1 MILESPTVVDK
12 QIVETAVREENIED
26 LGKATIRE
34 VVSIVNRIE
43 ERSHTQ
49 FIRME
54 MGVPSLPPS
63 PVGVQAEIDALKQG
77 VASKYPM
84 LEGIKPFK
92 QQASRF
98 VKAFMGIDIPAESCI
113 PTVGSMQ
120 ASFALF
126 MAITNL
132 DKKKDTILFID
143 PGFPVQKIQL
153 HVLGIKHQTFDVFD
167 FRGDRLKEKL
177 ESYLFKGNIAGI
189 VYSNPNNPTW
199 ICLHEDE
206 LEVIG
211 KLANQYDTIIIED
224 LAYFG
229 MDFRQDISV
238 PFQPPYQPTVAKY
251 TDNYALLISSS
262 KAFSYAGQRL
272 GTLCISHQLFKTYF
286 ESLKIRFGEGNFGR
300 VIVGRLLYSLSA
312 GASHSAQYAIAAIYK
327 AACDGTYNYLE
338 EVKEYG
344 IRAKLMKE
352 LFIKYGFSIVYSKDI
367 DEPIADGFYF
377 TISYPGMMGGELL
390 EKLLYFGIS
399 AIALANTGSK
409 IQGLRACVSQT
420 EQSRFVE
427 LEKRLQMFQQSCS
440 LHYGKEK
447 K

>member
-1 MILESPTVVDK
+1 MKHPFPAVVNPE
-12 QIVETAVREENIED
+12 IVEAVLSEQGNKD

-34 VVSIVNRIE
+34 VVNIVNKIE
-43 ERSHTQ
+43 ERSPIQ

-63 PVGVQAEIDALKQG
+63 KVGVNAEIEALKQG

-98 VKAFMGIDIPAESCI
+98 AKAFMDIDVPPESCI

-120 ASFALF
+120 ASYALF
-126 MAITNL
+126 MAVANL
-132 DKKKDTILFID
+132 NTKKNTILFID

-153 HVLGIKHQTFDVFD
+153 DVLGIQYETFDVFEY
-167 FRGDRLKEKL
+167 RGAKLRDKL
-177 ESYLFKGNIAGI
+177 ESYLLKGNIAGI

-199 ICLHEDE
+199 ICFHEDE
-206 LEVIG
+206 LETIG
-211 KLANQYDTIIIED
+211 RLAEQYDTIIIED

-229 MDFRQDISV
+229 MDFRQDIST
-238 PFQPPYQPTVAKY
+238 PFQAPFQPTVAKY
-251 TDNYALLISSS
+251 TSNYAILISSS

-272 GTLCISHQLFKTYF
+272 GTLCISHELFKTYF
-286 ESLKIRFGEGNFGR
+286 ESLKIRFGEGNFGQ

-327 AACDGTYNYLE
+327 AACDGSYNYLE

-344 IRAKLMKE
+344 IRARLMKE
-352 LFIKYGFSIVYSKDI
+352 LFIKYGFSIIYNKDI

-390 EKLLYFGIS
+390 KKLLYFGIS
-399 AIALANTGSK
+399 GIALTNTGSK

-420 EQSRFVE
+420 EQSRFGE
-427 LEKRLQMFQQSCS
+427 LEKRLQMFQQSC
-440 LHYGKEK
+440 
-447 K
+447 